1 MSRRIESP
9 RPSPLATSRSGDRR
23 PRRALT
29 AVVALTIAVAGGG
42 LAVVAFRPGDHARP
56 AGTADTPTIEQVAF
70 ATGVDG
76 HWEIFTVETDGTEAT
91 PLTDLETNQFHPA
104 WSPDGTRIA
113 FDAQSGEGDMQIR
126 VMDANGSNLQTLT
139 DGPAWNYL
147 PAWSPDGDRIAF
159 VSNRDGND
167 EVYVM
172 NADGSGQERLTTAV
186 DEDLSPSWS
195 PDATQ
200 IAFQSN
206 RGGFNQIYVMNAD
219 GSGVTRLID
228 SEGFDPA
235 WSADGAR
242 IAFASTVD
250 GNPEIYAMSAA
261 KGQGSSQTSSHGH
274 LPKISLR
281 TRSGPRTASPT
292 CTC

>member
-126 VMDANGSNLQTLT
+126 VMDANGSTC
-139 DGPAWNYL
+139 
-147 PAWSPDGDRIAF
+147 R
-159 VSNRDGND
+159 R
-167 EVYVM
+167 
-172 NADGSGQERLTTAV
+172 
-186 DEDLSPSWS
+186 
-195 PDATQ
+195 
-200 IAFQSN
+200 
-206 RGGFNQIYVMNAD
+206 
-219 GSGVTRLID
+219 
-228 SEGFDPA
+228 
-235 WSADGAR
+235 
-242 IAFASTVD
+242 
-250 GNPEIYAMSAA
+250 
-261 KGQGSSQTSSHGH
+261 
-274 LPKISLR
+274 
-281 TRSGPRTASPT
+281 SPT
-292 CTC
+292 APRGTTSPPGPPMEIGSRSSAIVTATTR

>member
-76 HWEIFTVETDGTEAT
+76 HWEIFTVDTDGTEAT

-172 NADGSGQERLTTAV
+172 NAIGPPYCITELYVLNPATGEHRRRVSTES
-186 DEDLSPSWS
+186 EHPPS
-195 PDATQ
+195 
-200 IAFQSN
+200 I
-206 RGGFNQIYVMNAD
+206 
-219 GSGVTRLID
+219 L
-228 SEGFDPA
+228 
-235 WSADGAR
+235 DGA
-242 IAFASTVD
+242 AE
-250 GNPEIYAMSAA
+250 PE
-261 KGQGSSQTSSHGH
+261 
-274 LPKISLR
+274 R
-281 TRSGPRTASPT
+281 EVERF
-292 CTC
+292 